1 MAGRRE
7 EGLQSSFL
15 THQSSVGSG
24 AVLCLAK
31 CGLNESNQG
40 KNHGKWKNL
49 SVPTDPSHVCHV
61 STGDDVHQTRD
72 KCITLAPSGGHQDA
86 FDPSFPENV
95 SDSSWC
101 QVHISVTIARL

>member
-1 MAGRRE
+1 MENGRK
-7 EGLQSSFL
+7 SPCIP
-15 THQSSVGSG
+15 SV
-24 AVLCLAK
+24 
-31 CGLNESNQG
+31 
-40 KNHGKWKNL
+40 
-49 SVPTDPSHVCHV
+49 PSHVCHV
-61 STGDDVHQTRD
+61 TTGDDVHQTRD